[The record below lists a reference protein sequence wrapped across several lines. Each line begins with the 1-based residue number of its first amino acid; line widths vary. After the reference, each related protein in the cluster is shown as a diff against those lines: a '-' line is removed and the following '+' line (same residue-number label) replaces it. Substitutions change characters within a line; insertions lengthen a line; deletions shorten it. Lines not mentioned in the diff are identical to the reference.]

1 MIDQP
6 GATPPVGAGDLE
18 PGPIDLR
25 KTDAARARYDRIAP
39 FYDLMQRLNERRFA
53 PFRAALWGRV
63 QGPRV
68 LEVGVGTGINIP
80 LYPAGLRITGIDLS
94 PRMLDR
100 ARRRLPASASVEL
113 LEADAQDLPFPDA
126 SFDAIVCECAFCT
139 FPGKDIAAAEFAR
152 VLKMGGGVGISDLTR
167 TAAPLPELEGLLAWV
182 ACIGDALP
190 VQEYGSILTHAG
202 LSVEKTEMH
211 DEALGEMVRG
221 VQSRLLGVE
230 IASGLG
236 KLDIP
241 GLDLSAAKQFAS
253 AAAEAIRGG
262 KLGYT
267 ILIAKRRA

>member
-1 MIDQP
+1 MPEANIKQCCATFYGSDLARMLLGDSFHP
-6 GATPPVGAGDLE
+6 GGVRLTHRIGELLGLTQASHLLDVAAG
-18 PGPIDLR
+18 PG
-25 KTDAARARYDRIAP
+25 TS
-39 FYDLMQRLNERRFA
+39 
-53 PFRAALWGRV
+53 ALHLAKAFGCRV
-63 QGPRV
+63 
-68 LEVGVGTGINIP
+68 
-80 LYPAGLRITGIDLS
+80 TGIDLS
-94 PRMLDR
+94 EQNVSEAR
-100 ARRRLPASASVEL
+100 AA
-113 LEADAQDLPFPDA
+113 ADAEGLTGRVRFELADAERLPFPDA

-167 TAAPLPELEGLLAWV
+167 TAAPLPELEGLLAWI

-190 VQEYGSILTHAG
+190 VQEYASILTRAG

-241 GLDLSAAKQFAS
+241 NLDLGAAKQFAS
-253 AAAEAIRGG
+253 TAAEAIRGG
-262 KLGYT
+262 KLCYT
-267 ILIAKRRA
+267 ILIAKRGA